1 VTEESLTL
9 LSLPARAA
17 RDLTASALAD
27 AVAYADPDGVWLPDP
42 TPEPRAYATVRDAV
56 SVPVVH
62 PQLGRDGDSVVRH
75 ARVDDE
81 LAAIGPD
88 AAADFDVLTV
98 QSSAVVDDLT
108 TAFERGERRPARERT
123 LLVVPGLGVETD
135 ATSLSATLTAG
146 EELTRL
152 RRAVE
157 TPVTVLAGDLP
168 AGYHHDWTLDGTT
181 LPLYGCGSPPGHGET
196 PTFAALRCVSAGTV
210 AATPMRTSQFGLRA
224 LAGIGATTAT
234 RLRDRGLESRSE
246 VRETPVRDLVD
257 VSGVSRT
264 NAERMHAHAEVLAT
278 GDPLRLTNE
287 TLPVTRDDRPPVCLD
302 IETDGLSPTII
313 WQIGVYDPHDDS
325 YQSFVERENPDDPGT
340 IIEAFLDWF
349 LATHA
354 DRTVLTWNGY
364 RFDYPEIERF
374 IDKYAPHYA
383 EAWEEVWTYDL
394 YKWAVRDENA
404 LLPGRTNK
412 LDDVAAALGFEGA
425 DTGLSG
431 AQTAAAYQQ
440 FMRTGDPSTV
450 EWERHERY
458 CEDDCRALWHVYAAI
473 RDADRRATTDTAT
486 DSGGTQAGLGDF

>member
-1 VTEESLTL
+1 MTEESLTL

-152 RRAVE
+152 QQAVE

-196 PTFAALRCVSAGTV
+196 PTFAALRCVSPVSARRRRLDSATAGWRRGPRCAKRPSV
-210 AATPMRTSQFGLRA
+210 TSLTYLG
-224 LAGIGATTAT
+224 
-234 RLRDRGLESRSE
+234 SR
-246 VRETPVRDLVD
+246 
-257 VSGVSRT
+257 
-264 NAERMHAHAEVLAT
+264 
-278 GDPLRLTNE
+278 
-287 TLPVTRDDRPPVCLD
+287 
-302 IETDGLSPTII
+302 
-313 WQIGVYDPHDDS
+313 
-325 YQSFVERENPDDPGT
+325 
-340 IIEAFLDWF
+340 
-349 LATHA
+349 
-354 DRTVLTWNGY
+354 
-364 RFDYPEIERF
+364 
-374 IDKYAPHYA
+374 
-383 EAWEEVWTYDL
+383 
-394 YKWAVRDENA
+394 
-404 LLPGRTNK
+404 GRTPNGCTPTPRCWR
-412 LDDVAAALGFEGA
+412 L
-425 DTGLSG
+425 
-431 AQTAAAYQQ
+431 
-440 FMRTGDPSTV
+440 
-450 EWERHERY
+450 
-458 CEDDCRALWHVYAAI
+458 AI
-473 RDADRRATTDTAT
+473 PFD
-486 DSGGTQAGLGDF
+486 